1 LVVRDDSAGRAAPSG
16 DAGRQASRLLG
27 GAPSPNDVRA
37 VELARLKAV
46 LGQLRTGL
54 DHSSTSVAQLR
65 RVTRRLPLEDRSQ
78 FDMAYAQVRACEVAL
93 RSSILAASSAAP
105 AEARKA
111 QAKVAED
118 YEAYA
123 RAVMVAEATAKASRA
138 AALATT
144 TAE

>member
-1 LVVRDDSAGRAAPSG
+1 
-16 DAGRQASRLLG
+16 
-27 GAPSPNDVRA
+27 

-65 RVTRRLPLEDRSQ
+65 RVTRRLPLPDRSQ

-93 RSSILAASSAAP
+93 RASILAASNAAP
-105 AEARKA
+105 SEARKA
-111 QAKVAED
+111 QSKVAED

-123 RAVMVAEATAKASRA
+123 RAVMVAEATAKTSRA
-138 AALATT
+138 AALVTT